1 MKPSTG
7 CLTEGVGMSKKEDF
21 ELAVQL
27 PAQERLLA
35 ELLILV
41 RAQRGSSTRL
51 SGFRERIAKELEQDE
66 DHPVK
71 IEPKEQAIHAPLLQT
86 IDAALGVLVENR
98 RRMREQP

>member
-1 MKPSTG
+1 MQPSTG
-7 CLTEGVGMSKKEDF
+7 CLTEGVGMTKKEEF

-27 PAQERLLA
+27 AAHERLLA

-66 DHPVK
+66 DHPVE
-71 IEPKEQAIHAPLLQT
+71 IDPKEQAIHARVLQI
-86 IDAALGVLVENR
+86 IDGALGVLVENR
-98 RRMREQP
+98 RRMREQS

>member
-1 MKPSTG
+1 VSERLPPSG
-7 CLTEGVGMSKKEDF
+7 SALRVKLLSSAEEMGMTKKEEF

-27 PAQERLLA
+27 AAHERLLA

-66 DHPVK
+66 DHPVE
-71 IEPKEQAIHAPLLQT
+71 IDPKEQAIHATPLS
-86 IDAALGVLVENR
+86 GC
-98 RRMREQP
+98 